1 MLESTALNG
10 TEACVNKPQCV
21 LTIYHT
27 FIGTNALLCCK
38 RYNWSLSELI
48 SNPEHIKYFSL
59 KCWHFN
65 GLSDI
70 QKSTAGSLSDLIAIR
85 DGQLC
90 LPPLFFCSQQLGEI
104 IDNLCTSW
112 LYALFLSIVH
122 FLSGLFTYYLC
133 WIYVLDVRIN
143 IIIIREILWNR
154 KHTKF
159 QQSDVVSTR
168 SDLTLSN
175 ATTEWINGLGQSLT
189 WLRRASFTTEWRDT
203 MVYYKRTPSPSLN

>member
-1 MLESTALNG
+1 MCNWLLYLKQKVQQLLANTALNKYYF
-10 TEACVNKPQCV
+10 TRYDMILYDTKWYFF
-21 LTIYHT
+21 IY
-27 FIGTNALLCCK
+27 
-38 RYNWSLSELI
+38 
-48 SNPEHIKYFSL
+48 
-59 KCWHFN
+59 
-65 GLSDI
+65 
-70 QKSTAGSLSDLIAIR
+70 
-85 DGQLC
+85 
-90 LPPLFFCSQQLGEI
+90 LFFFS
-104 IDNLCTSW
+104 
-112 LYALFLSIVH
+112 FVH